1 MEYTKEAVRVGPSR
15 QGQGVFSLRWFTT
28 GDLIGPIQGEI
39 VEDPQYSSDYCMELG
54 DQSLEPA
61 APFRFLTTVVSPTV
75 RWLPTTRMKA
85 EPPAV

>member
-61 APFRFLTTVVSPTV
+61 APFRFLNHSCQPNCAPGYL
-75 RWLPTTRMKA
+75 RRG
-85 EPPAV
+85 